1 MCVVTRK
8 QCVWCVCVC
17 VVCVCVQYVSVS
29 SVASVC
35 VYLWYQCV
43 CTERVGGDHLGE
55 EGGEE
60 EDTFAG

>member
-1 MCVVTRK
+1 M
-8 QCVWCVCVC
+8 
-17 VVCVCVQYVSVS
+17 
-29 SVASVC
+29 
-35 VYLWYQCV
+35 YLWYQCV